1 MLDMSCQGIVIKKLI
16 DDAGT
21 NFYYVFWYTGD
32 DLYDPPF
39 EDITWGADLKLV
51 SRGIN
56 NEKRFIVKKKKNGLF
71 TVLVDGEI
79 YRATKS
85 MLEKVDE

>member
-1 MLDMSCQGIVIKKLI
+1 MSDDIHPNDFLRGDMVRMLDMSCQGIVIKKLI

-21 NFYYVFWYTGD
+21 NFYYVFWYAGD

-56 NEKRFIVKKKKNGLF
+56 NEKR
-71 TVLVDGEI
+71 
-79 YRATKS
+79 
-85 MLEKVDE
+85 